1 MSAIDASKRQL
12 SEKDKIRRTNYADLS
27 VRNKWKKLSD
37 QLETWVRSVY
47 FVNFITFVIVLAG
60 AIVGAQTYPSIEY
73 DPHLRAVFEALDDLI
88 LLIFTAEAGLKILSF
103 DLRPYRYFATSLGPS
118 GWAGWNIFDFGIV
131 VASWA
136 MDSNMATLL
145 RLLRL
150 LRVLKLVKA
159 VKSLQMILAGLYKGI
174 KSIAYILVLLLLVFY
189 LFGILAMIMFRGND
203 PQHFGSLGLTL
214 LSLFRMATLEDWTD
228 IMYINMFGCDIYGYG
243 DPVNS
248 TGYNSQNLTDLEAM
262 RIPPCDVAYA
272 DARGFVSAIF
282 FIFFT
287 IVSALVVMSLFI
299 GVVTTTMMDA
309 SSEMQREEKLKKS
322 NRKKDVKKLER
333 TRHTLD
339 KLDLVKP
346 DGGVATKE
354 AERLEALKQKAGCLG
369 IGPYDDYTGDYCT
382 GYGKVSHKACVLRDH
397 NSFQMFIILVICV
410 AGMLVGIQT
419 YPSAITSTGGTCAP
433 EGSDECDGGI
443 LKTIDWIILIVFTF
457 EVVLKVIAEHS
468 QPWLYFTTSGWNLF
482 DFFIVAM
489 CYMPFAGR
497 AVAVLRLLRLLRVL
511 KLVKQL
517 PQLQMIVLGLL
528 KGLGSIGYISL
539 LLGLVFYL
547 WGVLGIILFR
557 DNDPWHF
564 STLDIAMLSLFR
576 CSTLEDWTDVMY
588 TNMYGCDLY
597 GYDLWDTM
605 QADLCKQPQAQE
617 VVAAIYFLT
626 FIVISSLVMLSLFVG
641 VVTTSMSESADD
653 MKTEEETKKKV
664 RRLIKAEKLT
674 DDDAKEWGRVFDTF
688 DRDDSKS
695 IDTDEMMWVMTAV
708 GADTELDEATGKMVR
723 WRSSFLV
730 LPATLGSVRRSALL
744 PSPRAPRNVL
754 IDNNWTVCCCVVNA
768 RWAPQKLTTENQ
780 RKVEKM
786 IQRADNNGDGDVD
799 FAEFCELMC
808 VTGSDPACASFHST
822 GLPFRSLRHEYSS
835 TAYSWDE
842 PVNTLTHSRVC
853 CCLCAE

>member
-1 MSAIDASKRQL
+1 MPRPTVARCCRMSAVDASKRQL
-12 SEKDKIRRTNYADLS
+12 SEKDKIRRTNYAELS

-103 DLRPYRYFATSLGPS
+103 DLRPYRYFATSLAPS

-150 LRVLKLVKA
+150 LRVLKLVRA

-174 KSIAYILVLLLLVFY
+174 KSIAYILILLLLVFY

-248 TGYNSQNLTDLEAM
+248 TGYTAQNLTDLDDLL
-262 RIPPCDVAYA
+262 IPPCDLASA
-272 DARGFVSAIF
+272 NARGFVSSIF

-309 SSEMQREEKLKKS
+309 SSELQRDEKLKKS
-322 NRKKDVKKLER
+322 NKKKDVKKLER
-333 TRHTLD
+333 TRKTVD
-339 KLDLVKP
+339 KMDMVKSP
-346 DGGVATKE
+346 GGARPTERGKQIPE
-354 AERLEALKQKAGCLG
+354 AKQAGCLG
-369 IGPYDDYTGDYCT
+369 IGPHEDFNGDTCT
-382 GYGKVSHKACVLRDH
+382 GYGKISYKACVLRDQ
-397 NSFQMFIILVICV
+397 NSFQMFIIFVICV
-410 AGMLVGIQT
+410 AGLLVGIQT
-419 YPSAITSTGGTCAP
+419 YPSAILSTGGTCTP
-433 EGSDECDGGI
+433 VGSDECDGGVLMI
-443 LKTIDWIILIVFTF
+443 IDWIILIIFTL
-457 EVVLKVIAEHS
+457 EVVLKIVAEHS
-468 QPWLYFTTSGWNLF
+468 KPWLYFTTSGWNLF
-482 DFFIVAM
+482 DFVIVAM

-528 KGLGSIGYISL
+528 NGLSSIGYISL

-576 CSTLEDWTDVMY
+576 CATMEDWTDVMY

-597 GYDLWDTM
+597 GYDLWATM
-605 QADLCKQPQAQE
+605 QEDLCKQPQAQE

-626 FIVISSLVMLSLFVG
+626 FIVIASLVMLSLFVG
-641 VVTTSMSESADD
+641 VVTTSMSESADL
-653 MKTEEETKKKV
+653 MKKEEETKKKV
-664 RRLIKAEKLT
+664 RKLVKAEKLSE
-674 DDDAKEWGRVFDTF
+674 DDAKEWSRIFETF
-688 DRDDSKS
+688 DRDNSRS
-695 IDTDEMMWVMTAV
+695 IDTDEMMWVMTAI

-723 WRSSFLV
+723 WRSSSVIRL
-730 LPATLGSVRRSALL
+730 ATTGLIN
-744 PSPRAPRNVL
+744 PSSFPSSCTLDNVL
-754 IDNNWTVCCCVVNA
+754 IDNNWSVLAVCRITMVA
-768 RWAPQKLTTENQ
+768 AE
-780 RKVEKM
+780 
-786 IQRADNNGDGDVD
+786 AD
-799 FAEFCELMC
+799 
-808 VTGSDPACASFHST
+808 
-822 GLPFRSLRHEYSS
+822 R
-835 TAYSWDE
+835 
-842 PVNTLTHSRVC
+842 
-853 CCLCAE
+853 